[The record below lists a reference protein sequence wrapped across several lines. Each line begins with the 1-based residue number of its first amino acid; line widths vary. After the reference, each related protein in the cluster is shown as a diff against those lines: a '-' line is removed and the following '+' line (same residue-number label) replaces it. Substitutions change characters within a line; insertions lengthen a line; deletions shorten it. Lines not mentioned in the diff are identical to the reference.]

1 MADKD
6 IVRDIAA
13 ILSTHEKGT
22 AGQNVR
28 TAKYIIKKVKRHLTS
43 RAADL
48 PKLCANCRANH
59 GDSTCEEYQSMLAAN
74 R

>member
-1 MADKD
+1 MKNNE
-6 IVRDIAA
+6 IAREVSA
-13 ILSTHEKGT
+13 ILSKEYGGSSKRSFEL
-22 AGQNVR
+22 AR
-28 TAKYIIKKVKRHLTS
+28 SLVKLVADRLTK

-48 PKLCANCRANH
+48 PKLCANCQANH